1 MKLPRF
7 TPFQILV
14 HAGSL
19 APLALLVWALAMG
32 NLSVNPIQDLTFRT
46 GKAALVLLVLS
57 LACTPLNTL
66 FGFRQAVK
74 VRRPLGLYAFMYAAL
89 HFLIFSVLD
98 YGLNLRLIWSE
109 TLEKRYIYIGFTAF
123 LILLPLAITST
134 KGWQRRLGKTWKKV
148 HKLVYAAG
156 ILVVIHY
163 TWVVKSDVREP
174 LLWGALVVLL
184 LVARLPIIRHKI
196 THLRGKWQKAGGKV
210 QVGSRRSQVAGGRSP
225 VAVRDDARPRT
236 ADQGV
241 EGQRLNVEG
250 PFVNAGDSST

>member
-7 TPFQILV
+7 TPFQLLV

-19 APLALLVWALAMG
+19 VPLALLVWAVATG
-32 NLSVNPIQDLTFRT
+32 NLSVNPIRDLTFRT

-74 VRRPLGLYAFMYAAL
+74 VRRALGLYAFMYATL
-89 HFLIFSVLD
+89 HLLIFFVLD
-98 YGLNLRLIWSE
+98 YGLNLRLILSD
-109 TLEKRYIYIGFTAF
+109 TLEKRYIYVGLAAF

-148 HKLVYAAG
+148 HKFVYAAG

-163 TWVVKSDVREP
+163 TWVVKSDVRQP

-184 LVARLPIIRHKI
+184 LVARLPIVRRKV
-196 THLRGKWQKAGGKV
+196 TQLRGRLQGASGRSQGAGRK
-210 QVGSRRSQVAGGRSP
+210 SQVAGSRSQ
-225 VAVRDDARPRT
+225 VETTDDRGQPT
-236 ADQGV
+236 KGLKV
-241 EGQRLNVEG
+241 EG
-250 PFVNAGDSST
+250 

>member
-7 TPFQILV
+7 TPFQLLV

-19 APLALLVWALAMG
+19 VPLALLVWAVATG
-32 NLSVNPIQDLTFRT
+32 NLSVNPIRDLTFRT

-74 VRRPLGLYAFMYAAL
+74 VRRALGLYAFMYATL
-89 HFLIFSVLD
+89 HLLIFFVLD
-98 YGLNLRLIWSE
+98 YGLNLRLILSD
-109 TLEKRYIYIGFTAF
+109 TLEKRYVYVGLAAF

-148 HKLVYAAG
+148 HKFVYAAG

-163 TWVVKSDVREP
+163 TWVVKSDVRQP

-184 LVARLPIIRHKI
+184 LVARLPIIRRKV
-196 THLRGKWQKAGGKV
+196 TQLRGKLKTRGQETTADRGQPTKRLKV
-210 QVGSRRSQVAGGRSP
+210 ASRKSP
-225 VAVRDDARPRT
+225 VAIGDDGRPRT
-236 ADQGV
+236 ADQRV
-241 EGQRLNVEG
+241 EG
-250 PFVNAGDSST
+250 